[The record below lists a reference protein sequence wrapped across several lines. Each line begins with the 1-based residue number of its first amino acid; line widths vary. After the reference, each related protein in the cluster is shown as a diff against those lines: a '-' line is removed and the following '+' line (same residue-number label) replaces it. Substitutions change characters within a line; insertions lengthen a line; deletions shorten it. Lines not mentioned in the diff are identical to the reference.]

1 MNEWTDER
9 VRNRTNEESVILGR
23 LRQANRHE
31 LKATLGY
38 TVSPRPFW
46 ATYAY

>member
-23 LRQANRHE
+23 LRQADHHE

-38 TVSPRPFW
+38 IVSPRPFW